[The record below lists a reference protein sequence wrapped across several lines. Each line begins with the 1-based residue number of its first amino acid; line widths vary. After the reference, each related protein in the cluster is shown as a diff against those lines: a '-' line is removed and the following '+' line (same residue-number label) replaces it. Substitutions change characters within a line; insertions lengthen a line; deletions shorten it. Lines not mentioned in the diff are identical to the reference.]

1 MPTTKPKTKTV
12 TNASVERLGHLNPIN
27 RNHIV
32 GKFPKI
38 LREAFSLA
46 RLPIVTWKDSYM
58 GPTGYIH
65 VQKQDI
71 KGKAVQGIDSHARR
85 FVAFIDKKGHPGVV
99 FQRYNSDPG
108 GSLSNKRWVF
118 NSQVSESIKDASG
131 GNITIHDDG
140 TPSDGFLAAIA
151 AHV

>member
-1 MPTTKPKTKTV
+1 MPKKSRTNTTV
-12 TNASVERLGHLNPIN
+12 AVERLGHLNPIDKK
-27 RNHIV
+27 RNED
-32 GKFPKI
+32 KLPKI
-38 LREAFSLA
+38 LRTAFGLK
-46 RLPIVTWKDSYM
+46 RLPILPWKDSYM